1 MGSSSPRGRVD
12 APARGVRTTH
22 ALRRA
27 RTARRAP
34 SIFPNSPT
42 HTAIS
47 RLGRLALLA
56 LPLLAACDLLP
67 SRAKTAF
74 VADSAMSYTRQQ
86 LAFGPRVPGTPA
98 AARAGD
104 WIVRMMRQRAD
115 TVIEQRWIHRTADG
129 RDLPLRNILARFRP
143 SAAQRILYVTHWDTR
158 PVADADP
165 VLGNRHTPIPGANDG
180 AAGVG
185 LFVALGDALK
195 KTPPGV
201 GVDLLFV
208 DGEDYGATFDPPYTD
223 VLIGS
228 QYFADHLPSTDY
240 RPIFGVLWDMIG
252 DEDLNILQEGNSL
265 AKAPEVVSRVWGKAA
280 ELGYEKYFIP
290 REGYEVTDDHVPLL
304 AKGLRV
310 IDVIDLDYG
319 PPGPDG
325 QANPNY
331 HHTLQDTIDKISA
344 RSLQI
349 VGDVGLALITDQ

>member
-1 MGSSSPRGRVD
+1 VRDSGDAGGRSRSHRS
-12 APARGVRTTH
+12 AR
-22 ALRRA
+22 A
-27 RTARRAP
+27 
-34 SIFPNSPT
+34 IYFPDSPT
-42 HTAIS
+42 HPTIT
-47 RLGRLALLA
+47 RLRRLALVA
-56 LPLLAACDLLP
+56 LPLLAACDRFP

-74 VADSAMSYTRQQ
+74 AADSAMAYTRQQ
-86 LAFGPRVPGTPA
+86 LAFGPRVPGTAA

-104 WIVRMMRQRAD
+104 WIARMMRARAD
-115 TVIEQRWIHRTADG
+115 TVIEQRWTHRTADG
-129 RDLPLRNILARFRP
+129 RELPLRNILARFRP
-143 SAAQRILYVTHWDTR
+143 AATQRILYVTHWDTR

-165 VLGNRHTPIPGANDG
+165 ILGNRHTPIPGANDG

-185 LFVALGDALK
+185 MFIALGDALK
-195 KTPPGV
+195 KAPPGL

-208 DGEDYGATFDPPYTD
+208 DGEDYGASFDPPYTD

-228 QYFADHLPSTDY
+228 QYFADHLPSPDY

-252 DEDLNILQEGNSL
+252 DKDLNILQEGNSL

-319 PPGPDG
+319 PRGPDG
-325 QANPNY
+325 QANPNS
-331 HHTLQDTIDKISA
+331 HHTLQDTIDKLSTH
-344 RSLQI
+344 SLQI
-349 VGDVGLALITDQ
+349 VGDVALSLITDQ